1 MMTAPTDLQAESS
14 PSRLLL
20 VRYVGAAPSDWIAW
34 GGHHPVPGV
43 WRFAVADQAAL
54 IDLLERL
61 HNSLPGDLQT
71 DVLAAVGEP
80 GTAADGMTLE
90 MLAGL
95 QSLPVLLTRLR
106 HPWIMGELTEHIRSY
121 LQPIVDLG
129 RGGQLFAYE
138 ALCRGVAPDGSLLNG
153 EQMFTLAGRASR
165 LAALDTACQQS
176 ALQTKARLLPD
187 ARLLFINILPGNL
200 LTLDLQQEP
209 WRSLPTWGIRPDE
222 LVFEIIESERVDHL
236 ETLVAVTDRL
246 RSRGFRIALD
256 DVGSGYNGLAALAKL
271 RPDFLKLDRGLVQG
285 VQGSQIRLALV
296 QALISMAQRLGCA
309 IIAEGLERTE
319 DIAVCCELGVHFG
332 QGYYFGHP
340 APEPV
345 LPRLLP
351 LQPSVP
357 RPARTN
363 TVRLQ
368 DFIEPIPTLSLA
380 ADAQQAREYFCQY
393 RDQPVLIVLDERKPV
408 GYLTRQRVRFRQR
421 DAGLGERCKGLDKI
435 LPEQMPARALAFRLY
450 HDPDPVQ
457 PWVVV
462 DHSGD
467 YLGVLEPWPV
477 LAQLFSGHPREGVHL
492 LSHLPTGPV
501 LRDTLDLQLR
511 EQKALALV
519 YIDLDHFK
527 AFNDRYG
534 FVRGDAMIMLLAEVL
549 RQTFRKLP
557 ETYLGHIGGDDFI
570 AVAPRDHGDLLDVLR
585 NLLISFRDLAA
596 YLYDSDD
603 LKRGYFTT
611 EDGSPHPTAAISVVI
626 VDGRRGQITDSLA
639 ASERVAQLKKLAKAQ
654 LGSVIATDDDPPRFL
669 SIAATETT
677 ADGWEQRAI
686 AALTDIAGRPRSQN
700 HHDLDDAFKHYPFFE
715 LIYELDA
722 TGRQRYPNWVN
733 PGMWGR
739 LKGGGVGTD
748 RSQAPYFQLAAGHR
762 SAYVSNLYL
771 SSASGEFCAT
781 AAVSLFNPA
790 GEFAG
795 VLVGDLNLT
804 GLVAL
809 NAAIQQDED

>member
-1 MMTAPTDLQAESS
+1 MTAPIAIPAESS
-14 PSRLLL
+14 SSLTLL
-20 VRYVGAAPSDWIAW
+20 VRCADAAPEKWTEW
-34 GGHHPVPGV
+34 GGHHPAPGV
-43 WRFAVADQAAL
+43 WRFAAQDQPAL
-54 IDLLERL
+54 ITLLESL
-61 HNSLPGDLQT
+61 HDSLPGSALT
-71 DVLAAVGEP
+71 EVLAVLTESDG
-80 GTAADGMTLE
+80 AADVVPLGL
-90 MLAGL
+90 LAGL
-95 QSLPVLLTRLR
+95 QSLPVLLARCR
-106 HPWIMGELTEHIRSY
+106 YPWIMGDLSQYVRSY

-138 ALCRGVAPDGSLLNG
+138 ALCRGVAPDGALLNG
-153 EQMFTLAGRASR
+153 EQMFTLAARASR
-165 LAALDTACQQS
+165 LAALDAACQRS
-176 ALQTKARLLPD
+176 ALQTKARLLPGTG
-187 ARLLFINILPGNL
+187 LLFINILPGNL

-209 WRSLPTWGIRPDE
+209 WLSLPAWGIRPDE
-222 LVFEIIESERVDHL
+222 LVFEIVESEQVENL
-236 ETLVAVTDRL
+236 EALVEISDQL

-256 DVGSGYNGLAALAKL
+256 DVGSGYNGLTALAKL
-271 RPDFLKLDRGLVQG
+271 RPDFLKLDRSLVQG
-285 VQGSQIRLALV
+285 VQGSQIRLALL

-309 IIAEGLERTE
+309 IIAEGLERAE
-319 DIAVCCELGVHFG
+319 DIAVCCEMGVHFG

-340 APEPV
+340 TPEPA
-345 LPRLLP
+345 LPRSLP
-351 LQPSVP
+351 PQHSVS
-357 RPARTN
+357 RPARTDM
-363 TVRLQ
+363 VRLQ
-368 DFIEPIPTLSLA
+368 DFVEPIPTLPLEA
-380 ADAQQAREYFCQY
+380 RPDQARNYFREH
-393 RDQPVLIVLDERKPV
+393 RDQPVLIVLDQRKPI
-408 GYLTRQRVRFRQR
+408 GYLTRQRVRRRQR
-421 DAGLGERCKGLDKI
+421 DGGLGQRCKWLDKL

-450 HDPDPVQ
+450 HDPDPAQ

-462 DHSGD
+462 DGNGD

-477 LAQLFSGHPREGVHL
+477 LAQLFSGHPREGVHP

-511 EQKALALV
+511 AHPALALV

-570 AVAPRDHGDLLDVLR
+570 AVTPRDHDDLLEVLR
-585 NLLISFRDLAA
+585 SLLVSFRNLAA
-596 YLYDSDD
+596 YLYDGDD

-654 LGSVIATDDDPPRFL
+654 LGSVIATDEDPPQFL
-669 SIAATETT
+669 SIASTEAT
-677 ADGWEQRAI
+677 AYRWEQRAI
-686 AALTDIAGRPRSQN
+686 EALLDIAGQPRSQT
-700 HHDLDDAFKHYPFFE
+700 HHDLDDAFKRYPFFE

-722 TGRQRYPNWVN
+722 AGVQRYPNWVN

-739 LKGGGVGTD
+739 LKGGGVGVD
-748 RSQAPYFQLAAGHR
+748 RSAAPYFQLAA
-762 SAYVSNLYL
+762 SNASPYVSNMYL

-781 AAVSLFNPA
+781 AAVPLSDPA
-790 GEFAG
+790 GGFAG
-795 VLVGDLNLT
+795 VLVGDMNLT

-809 NAAIQQDED
+809 NAAIQQKDQ